1 MGLTYYVKHN
11 LNQHEIH
18 EEIHYYVESY
28 TGLPKGNNSTAKGKK
43 IENNKEEQ
51 QRNREA
57 KEAQGKKG
65 PRS

>member
-1 MGLTYYVKHN
+1 M
-11 LNQHEIH
+11 IH
-18 EEIHYYVESY
+18 VESF